1 MPGLRV
7 LFLGG
12 TGIISSACS
21 WLAIERGIRIDAAV
35 GALSDSLAQAWRPGS

>member
-12 TGIISSACS
+12 AGIISSACS
-21 WLAIERGIRIDAAV
+21 WLAVERGIDLFV
-35 GALSDSLAQAWRPGS
+35 PYALSDKLAPAWQPGS